1 MSNRAACQLQLKQ
14 YEQCVHGCSLI
25 LDTCSPR
32 HVKALWRRSQA
43 RLALGNVRGAERD
56 LTTLL
61 AVEPDNA
68 KAVKALADLR
78 GGSSAVK
85 TSGNGGN
92 SMSKGPSS
100 EKEEKREQAAERT
113 GRRKRGRSRTSRQ
126 N

>member
-1 MSNRAACQLQLKQ
+1 MLPASAAKQ
-14 YEQCVHGCSLI
+14 YEQRAGCNNPERVL
-25 LDTCSPR
+25 LML
-32 HVKALWRRSQA
+32 KLWRSQA

-68 KAVKALADLR
+68 WSRLTDLR

-92 SMSKGPSS
+92 
-100 EKEEKREQAAERT
+100 
-113 GRRKRGRSRTSRQ
+113 
-126 N
+126 